1 VPSDKRLRQRATKQA
16 RMVEL
21 RQAQQ
26 RRRRWR
32 VAAVGAAIVVVFA
45 ILAVLTGTGAFSGS
59 SKKHSTSASTTT
71 PASKTPSSVPLLN
84 APAGVGCPNLNGS
97 SPHYTHFTAAP
108 PTCIDPSK
116 TYTASV
122 QTDVGTFAIALNAK
136 AAPKTVNNFVFLS
149 GYHFYDGTIF
159 HRVIPGFMNQG
170 GDPQGTGTG
179 GPGYQF
185 ADELPSSASQYV
197 AGSVAMANSGPNT
210 NGSQFFVIVGSGGS
224 QLQPS
229 YSLFGQVTS
238 GMDVVTK
245 INQDGNSNPSANGT
259 PPKVTHHIVKVTIS
273 QS

>member
-1 VPSDKRLRQRATKQA
+1 MAELQR
-16 RMVEL
+16 
-21 RQAQQ
+21 AQQ
-26 RRRRWR
+26 RRRRLR

-45 ILAVLTGTGAFSGS
+45 VLAVLTGTGAFSGS
-59 SKKHSTSASTTT
+59 SHKKNGAAPASTT
-71 PASKTPSSVPLLN
+71 PASVPLLN

-108 PTCIDPSK
+108 PTCIDPTK

-122 QTDVGTFAIALNAK
+122 ETDVGTYVITLNAK

-170 GDPQGTGTG
+170 GDPKGTGTG

-185 ADELPSSASQYV
+185 PDELPSSVSQYV
-197 AGSVAMANSGPNT
+197 NGSVAMANSGPNT
-210 NGSQFFVIVGSGGS
+210 NGSQFFVIVGNGGS
-224 QLQPS
+224 QLGQPS

-238 GMDVVTK
+238 GMDVVDK

-259 PPKVTHHIVKVTIS
+259 PPKVTHHIVKVTVS
-273 QS
+273 ES